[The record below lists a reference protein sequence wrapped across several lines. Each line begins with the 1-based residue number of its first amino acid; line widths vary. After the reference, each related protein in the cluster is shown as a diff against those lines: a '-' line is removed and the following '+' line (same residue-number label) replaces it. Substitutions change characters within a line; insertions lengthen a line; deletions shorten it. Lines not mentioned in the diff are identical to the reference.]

1 MTGSPPEVGVGVVIA
16 AGGRG
21 ERAGSTTPKQFRE
34 IGGIPMLL
42 RAIRPFAAHP
52 QVAEIIV
59 PLPPAVLSDPP
70 AWLTDLL
77 GNRLQAIPG
86 GETRADSVARGVAAL
101 PPNCTGVVIHD
112 AARPFVSIGTLDA
125 IIDAVS
131 RGACAIAAVPVSDTI
146 KRSDPDGVRVL
157 ETVDRHGL
165 WRAQTP
171 QGFPRRILE
180 QAYAHMGQ
188 SATATDEAALVEAI
202 GIPVELILDTTAN
215 IKVTTPEDFVVA
227 EALAS
232 R

>member
-1 MTGSPPEVGVGVVIA
+1 MTGSPPDVGVVIA

-21 ERAGSTTPKQFRE
+21 ERAGSATPKQFRE

-52 QVAEIIV
+52 KVAEITV
-59 PLPPAVLSDPP
+59 PLPHAVLSDLPP
-70 AWLTDLL
+70 WLQDLL
-77 GNRLQAIPG
+77 GDRLRAVEG

-101 PPNCTGVVIHD
+101 PASCTSIVIHD
-112 AARPFVSIGTLDA
+112 AARPFVPIATLDA

-131 RGACAIAAVPVSDTI
+131 RGACAIAAVPISDTI

-157 ETVDRHGL
+157 ETVNRHGL

-171 QGFPRRILE
+171 QGFPRKILE
-180 QAYAHMGQ
+180 KAYEHGGQA
-188 SATATDEAALVEAI
+188 ATATDEAVLVEAI
-202 GIPVELILDTTAN
+202 GVPVELILDTTAN

-232 R
+232 G

>member
-1 MTGSPPEVGVGVVIA
+1 MTGSPPEVGVVIA

-77 GNRLQAIPG
+77 GNRLQAVPG

-101 PPNCTGVVIHD
+101 PPSCTSVVIHD

-131 RGACAIAAVPVSDTI
+131 RGACAIAAVRVSDTI

>member
-1 MTGSPPEVGVGVVIA
+1 MIGSPPEVGVVIA

-52 QVAEIIV
+52 RVAEIIV
-59 PLPPAVLSDPP
+59 PLPQAVLSDPP

-77 GNRLQAIPG
+77 GDRLQAVPG

-101 PPNCTGVVIHD
+101 PSTCTGVVIHD
-112 AARPFVSIGTLDA
+112 AARPFVSVDTLDA
-125 IIDAVS
+125 ILDAVA

-146 KRSDPDGVRVL
+146 KRSDPDGIRVL
-157 ETVDRHGL
+157 ETVNRHGL
-165 WRAQTP
+165 WCAQTP
-171 QGFPRRILE
+171 QGFPRQILE
-180 QAYAHMGQ
+180 QAYAHTGQ
-188 SATATDEAALVEAI
+188 SAAMTDEAGLVEAL
-202 GIPVELILDTTAN
+202 GIPVELIRDTTAN
-215 IKVTTPEDFVVA
+215 IKVTTPEDFILA

-232 R
+232 Q

>member
-1 MTGSPPEVGVGVVIA
+1 MTGSPPEVGVVIA

-21 ERAGSTTPKQFRE
+21 ERAGSATPKQFRE

-52 QVAEIIV
+52 KVAEIII
-59 PLPPAVLSDPP
+59 PLPQAVLSDPP

-77 GNRLQAIPG
+77 GDRLQAVPG

-101 PPNCTGVVIHD
+101 PPTCTSVVVHD
-112 AARPFVSIGTLDA
+112 AARPFVAIGTLDA

-157 ETVDRHGL
+157 ETVNRHGL

-171 QGFPRRILE
+171 QGFPRHILE
-180 QAYAHMGQ
+180 KAYAHGGQ
-188 SATATDEAALVEAI
+188 TATATDEAALVEAI
-202 GIPVELILDTTAN
+202 GVPVELILDATAN
-215 IKVTTPEDFVVA
+215 IKVTTAEDFAVA
-227 EALAS
+227 EALAAQ
-232 R
+232 